1 MQALV
6 ALLNSKRAIVLAAS
20 FLSGI
25 AARKGL
31 DLDPTSLGILMT
43 GVVAY
48 ILGQSHIDASRP
60 VPPIPPVPPDPQPE

>member
-1 MQALV
+1 VEAIR
-6 ALLNSKRAIVLAAS
+6 ALLASKRAIVLAAS

-31 DLDPTSLGILMT
+31 DLDPASLAILMT

-48 ILGQSHIDASRP
+48 ILGQSHIDANKP
-60 VPPIPPVPPDPQPE
+60 TPPPAE